1 MLTAE
6 ASKLTAEASK
16 LTAEA
21 SKLTAE
27 ASKLTAEASKL
38 TVEASKLTAETSRM
52 TAETSRMTAETSRMT
67 AEASTT
73 EARDGRGKAMA
84 SVLYQSIETLSKDKG
99 IDPEIVVGAV
109 EDAIALATRKYYK
122 TTESMRAE
130 MDRETGE
137 IRAYVFKTVV
147 ETPEQVEDET
157 NQISLEKAREM
168 APEVEVGG
176 ELRFYKDTTPLGRIA
191 AQMAKQ
197 VIFQKVR
204 EAERDTVFNE
214 YNHRAGEVLN
224 ATVKR
229 LEPMDTIFDLGK
241 AEARMPKREQSR
253 LEQFAVGERVRVVL
267 LRVDRAAKGPQV
279 IVSRAAPGL
288 VSSLFQ
294 SEVPEIYDGTVTIRA
309 IAREAGERTKIAVMS
324 RDKDVDPV
332 GACVGM
338 KGMRVQ
344 SIIRELRGEKI
355 DIIEYSEEITTF
367 AEKAL
372 QPAKVSR
379 VSITDLGEK
388 QIEVI
393 VDDTQLSLAIG
404 KKGQN
409 VRLAAKLLQWKIDIK
424 SEEEKRQEVEQQMTA
439 MSGGPTTPIEQVTEL
454 GEQILEKLIA
464 AGITTIEELAD
475 MTPEQLE
482 EVPGIGEKTVEK
494 ISTAVRHYFG
504 QYEEGEERPAVAAI
518 AAASEIEGDAAEASA
533 DAEVSHP
540 DHARDV
546 EASLG
551 SEASTEDNIIA
562 AEESTGEA
570 EESMLSEKLSGTTEE
585 RLAEEAAEFGEAQ
598 ELNGVSTDDLIAA
611 EDRASMSDANDDADA
626 REEKIEL
633 ENDEVDNLA
642 VQANEVS
649 DEGIDTDGHDRG

>member
-1 MLTAE
+1 
-6 ASKLTAEASK
+6 
-16 LTAEA
+16 
-21 SKLTAE
+21 
-27 ASKLTAEASKL
+27 
-38 TVEASKLTAETSRM
+38 
-52 TAETSRMTAETSRMT
+52 
-67 AEASTT
+67 
-73 EARDGRGKAMA
+73 MA
-84 SVLYQSIETLSKDKG
+84 SALYQSIEILGREKG
-99 IDPEIVVGAV
+99 IDPEIVVNAV

-122 TTESMRAE
+122 TVENMRGE

-137 IRAYVFKTVV
+137 IRAYVYKTVV
-147 ETPEQVEDET
+147 ETPELVEDPD
-157 NQISLEKAREM
+157 NQLTLEQAREL

-214 YNHRAGEVLN
+214 YAHRAGEILT

-229 LEPMDTIFDLGK
+229 LEPMDVIFDLGK
-241 AEARMPKREQSR
+241 TEARMPKREQSR

-279 IVSRAAPGL
+279 IVSRAAPAL
-288 VSSLFQ
+288 VQSLFQ

-309 IAREAGERTKIAVMS
+309 IAREAGERSKIAVMS

-355 DIIEYSEEITTF
+355 DIIEYSDEITTF

-379 VSITDLGEK
+379 VSITDLAEK
-388 QIEVI
+388 QLEVI

-424 SEEEKRQEVEQQMTA
+424 SEEEKRQEVEQQMQA
-439 MSGGPTTPIEQVTEL
+439 MGGGPSTPIEQVVEL
-454 GEQILEKLIA
+454 GDSVMEKLIA
-464 AGITTIEELAD
+464 AGITTVEALAD
-475 MTPEQLE
+475 MTAE
-482 EVPGIGEKTVEK
+482 ELSEIPGIGEKTVEK
-494 ISTAVRHYFG
+494 IAVAVRHYFG
-504 QYEEGEERPAVAAI
+504 QYEEGEERPVPVPSEPALVEGEEAI
-518 AAASEIEGDAAEASA
+518 AAAAASDEAGDEVHSMTNTPEEILAGQAADVGSAEEVSEFSAE
-533 DAEVSHP
+533 DIAEV
-540 DHARDV
+540 
-546 EASLG
+546 
-551 SEASTEDNIIA
+551 ED
-562 AEESTGEA
+562 E
-570 EESMLSEKLSGTTEE
+570 LS
-585 RLAEEAAEFGEAQ
+585 A
-598 ELNGVSTDDLIAA
+598 V
-611 EDRASMSDANDDADA
+611 DANDDNDA
-626 REEKIEL
+626 REAGIEL
-633 ENDEVDNLA
+633 DNDTVDEL
-642 VQANEVS
+642 VEQAQEVS
-649 DEGIDTDGHDRG
+649 DEGIDDGERDRD